1 VEPEGGMARE
11 GDLEHGWADLTR
23 VREQLGYVPIESF
36 DAGLERTL
44 DALAPRRN
52 SA

>member
-1 VEPEGGMARE
+1 MAPTQPPSPALLLGTDLTLARE
-11 GDLEHGWADLTR
+11 K
-23 VREQLGYVPIESF
+23 LGYVPIESF
-36 DAGLERTL
+36 DDGLERTL